1 MNARVSAKFREIHAP
16 IERKSVVIQI
26 EREHERERE
35 RGRKGS
41 KSESR
46 RVAREYILGRVRFSR
61 VTREGMQ

>member
-35 RGRKGS
+35 REAERGVRAN
-41 KSESR
+41 
-46 RVAREYILGRVRFSR
+46 RVV
-61 VTREGMQ
+61 